1 MGTSVNPEDSTPPTT
16 TAEQNLRTAG
26 QRQINRVWEY
36 TQAAVA
42 VAVTLTTLAVSGTM
56 AVRGEGNNGA
66 FLLLSNV
73 FFLVIGTY
81 FQRTNHTKIGGVGGS
96 DDKDHR

>member
-1 MGTSVNPEDSTPPTT
+1 MELPDQPASLPPTT
-16 TAEQNLRTAG
+16 TSEENLRTAG

-42 VAVTLTTLAVSGTM
+42 VAVTFTTLFVAGSM
-56 AVRGEGNNGA
+56 AIRGDGNNGA

-81 FQRTNHTKIGGVGGS
+81 FQRTNHTKIGGVGGTDS
-96 DDKDHR
+96 R

>member
-1 MGTSVNPEDSTPPTT
+1 MAAPINPESSTPPTT
-16 TAEQNLRTAG
+16 TAEQNLVTAG

-36 TQAAVA
+36 TQASVA
-42 VAVTLTTLAVSGTM
+42 VAVTFTTLFVSGSM
-56 AVRGEGNNGA
+56 AIRGDGNNGA

-96 DDKDHR
+96 DDHHR